1 METIDKNKKMGIWIA
16 VALSMVIFSNAG
28 YSQEKNKQSL
38 NLPKLREKAILTIAP
53 DVPPPIMR
61 KRSALVEVNLH
72 SGRNVVEI
80 KPGMKYEYWTF
91 NDHVPGPFIRVREG
105 DTIEVHH
112 TSSDANMPH
121 NIDFHAVTGPGGGAP
136 VTTAIKG
143 EESIAWFKML
153 EPGLYVYHCA
163 APPVMDHIANGM
175 YGLILV

>member
-1 METIDKNKKMGIWIA
+1 MESIGKNRKMGIWIA
-16 VALSMVIFSNAG
+16 VTLSMAIFSNVG
-28 YSQEKNKQSL
+28 YSQEKIKQSL

-53 DVPPPIMR
+53 EVPPPITR
-61 KRSALVEVNLH
+61 KQPALVEVNLH

-91 NDHVPGPFIRVREG
+91 NEHVPGPFIRVREG

-136 VTTAIKG
+136 VTTAIKD
-143 EESIAWFKML
+143 EESIA
-153 EPGLYVYHCA
+153 
-163 APPVMDHIANGM
+163 
-175 YGLILV
+175 